1 MYMAKD
7 PSVFAVLMLNVEVAD
22 EYRRFV
28 ARP

>member
-7 PSVFAVLMLNVEVAD
+7 PSVFAVLMLIVEVAG

>member
-7 PSVFAVLMLNVEVAD
+7 PSVFAASTLIVEDAG